1 METIQLYRSDTFK
14 VDNNFLLKTKPIGQ
28 KILESLAQAWGA
40 QFFEMRMFH
49 ADPHPGNICFDVTG
63 ANGKGKGAVGL
74 LDWGQVKFVSNK
86 LALDF
91 SHMIEAIN
99 SGDEDAIGREFQRL
113 GEEHIAT

>member
-1 METIQLYRSDTFK
+1 
-14 VDNNFLLKTKPIGQ
+14 LKSKSLGE
-28 KILESLAQAWGA
+28 KILRVLAQAWGA

-49 ADPHPGNICFDVTG
+49 ADPHPGNICFDVDG

-86 LALDF
+86 LAVDF

-99 SGDEDAIGREFQRL
+99 SGDQNAICQGLQRL
-113 GEEHIAT
+113 GATRVCYIVHCSRHTVAVKRRDFRK